1 MKMTYIVSLIR
12 HIIVVVD
19 VAKHLILVTLGNG
32 RVGRRRR
39 GIGLLSNRTGA
50 VTRTRTWTTTTNGEL
65 HHVDLVLQH
74 GQLLLDQLHRF
85 LFNLGQLNAVLLQ
98 FGRLLAGVFAKGRDD
113 EGAVVG
119 GIFGHLV
126 EA

>member
-1 MKMTYIVSLIR
+1 MKKTYIVSLIR
-12 HIIVVVD
+12 HHIIIVVD
-19 VAKHLILVTLGNG
+19 VAKHLILVTLGNW

-50 VTRTRTWTTTTNGEL
+50 VTRTRTTTTTNGKL

-74 GQLLLDQLHRF
+74 GQLLLDQLHRL

-98 FGRLLAGVFAKGRDD
+98 FGRLLAGVFAKGRDN
-113 EGAVVG
+113 ESAVVG
-119 GIFGHLV
+119 RIFGHLV